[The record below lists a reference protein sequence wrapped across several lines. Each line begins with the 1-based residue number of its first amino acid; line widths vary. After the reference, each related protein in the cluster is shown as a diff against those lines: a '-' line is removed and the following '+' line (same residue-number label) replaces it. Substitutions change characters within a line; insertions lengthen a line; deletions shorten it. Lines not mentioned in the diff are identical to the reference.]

1 MIEPRTSEIAAAV
14 AGEDYGLYYF
24 EGLRDR
30 PHRDLH
36 ITSANFSEPKCVELV
51 TGCDLVGAVHGLD
64 GKERQFVEVGG
75 LDTRLHE
82 AICTSLHGVGFS
94 AEVVTS
100 GGLAGLSP
108 ASICNRGAR
117 MGGVQLEITRGLR
130 DPLRASPQ
138 RLTDF
143 ADAVRLAIAAAL

>member
-1 MIEPRTSEIAAAV
+1 MIWWGQCTDWMAKSGNLLKWV
-14 AGEDYGLYYF
+14 DW
-24 EGLRDR
+24 
-30 PHRDLH
+30 
-36 ITSANFSEPKCVELV
+36 
-51 TGCDLVGAVHGLD
+51 
-64 GKERQFVEVGG
+64 
-75 LDTRLHE
+75 TRGLHE

-94 AEVVTS
+94 AEVVTRWQAR
-100 GGLAGLSP
+100 GAEP

-143 ADAVRLAIAAAL
+143 ADAVTTGDRSRFVIGKLIDERVCA